1 MEVKKKKKAKP
12 YHLTSRHH
20 VPHQKWKIMD
30 VLDESSEVM
39 LVFMQHR
46 KSLLSTVKHSWKSP
60 VWPYIYRSIF
70 ITAVLP
76 CSLLVLQ
83 LCCFTKPPLIWQSAF
98 VPHFHGS
105 QSCLFSLGSGI
116 ILCSLSIRNIRICL
130 LLMCN
135 CCNLNGKISSGS
147 VRKPCYLQ
155 DLMERDWGT
164 YGWS

>member
-1 MEVKKKKKAKP
+1 MILFFDGSKKKKKAKP

-20 VPHQKWKIMD
+20 VSHQKWKIMD

-39 LVFMQHR
+39 LVFIQHR

-83 LCCFTKPPLIWQSAF
+83 FCCFTKPPLIWQSAF
-98 VPHFHGS
+98 VHTFMAVSHVCFHSGRGS
-105 QSCLFSLGSGI
+105 SYVRCPSGT
-116 ILCSLSIRNIRICL
+116 SE
-130 LLMCN
+130 
-135 CCNLNGKISSGS
+135 S
-147 VRKPCYLQ
+147 VFYWCVIVVIWMVR
-155 DLMERDWGT
+155 
-164 YGWS
+164 